1 MCVYMRVGVC
11 LCSLSVYR
19 LGIRQARTGSVTLP
33 SQSLYLWILI
43 ELQASLIRSLSL
55 FFSITL
61 YHPFPF
67 FPKNQPQFADT
78 SSCAQKTSEIDATL
92 IIIIDCAIQGLWHVV

>member
-1 MCVYMRVGVC
+1 MCVYMHVGVC

-43 ELQASLIRSLSL
+43 ELQASLTLSLSL
-55 FFSITL
+55 FFSISL
-61 YHPFPF
+61 YHPLTSFH
-67 FPKNQPQFADT
+67 KNQPLFADT
-78 SSCAQKTSEIDATL
+78 SSRAQKTSEIDAPL
-92 IIIIDCAIQGLWHVV
+92 IIVIDCAIQGLWHFV